1 MPKIPYKPEKQQDDE
16 EDYEIVSFEEFCDK
30 SGGSK
35 TDLLTLN
42 DNINYRLC
50 YESDKGSGLNLEG
63 ESSSKDAGQSETS
76 LSGKNVAF
84 MRKTS
89 GSFAPFGRYNGKAP
103 KGSLFGGVIPKPKTE
118 VDTSGTREQH
128 RYQRFSGRRNICQ
141 RIWDNLPGMGSGI
154 LGLALVCALCVG
166 VWWAVCGALGGT
178 WGEEHYRKLWE
189 RAHPDNIKKPLSPI
203 PFEKVLIPEHRY
215 HDHNNLSTKNKNAT
229 VETKKKEQNKKN
241 YVELSEVQ
249 LAEMC
254 ADIQMPDNARFDC
267 TPGVRSNKTFCQQ
280 RGCCWDTSHSAG
292 APYCFYPPHYD
303 TFRFLNMTENKH
315 GMRVMYSRGRPSGYP
330 GDLALVALEFKYL
343 SGDTLQVK
351 VRHNQTG
358 DNLSETN

>member
-1 MPKIPYKPEKQQDDE
+1 MPKIPYKPEKQREDD

-50 YESDKGSGLNLEG
+50 YESDKGLNFEG

-84 MRKTS
+84 KRKTS
-89 GSFAPFGRYNGKAP
+89 GSFAPFGRYNGKAQ

-118 VDTSGTREQH
+118 VDTSGNREQH

-141 RIWDNLPGMGSGI
+141 RIWDYLPGMGSGI

-166 VWWAVCGALGGT
+166 VWWAVCGALGGA

-203 PFEKVLIPEHRY
+203 PFEKTVAKMPPLMTHSEPVQIPEYRY

-229 VETKKKEQNKKN
+229 VETKKKENKKS
-241 YVELSEVQ
+241 YVELSKVQ
-249 LAEMC
+249 LAEIC
-254 ADIQMPDNARFDC
+254 SNIQVPDIKRFDC
-267 TPGVRSNKTFCQQ
+267 APGGNKDVCQQ
-280 RGCCWDTSHSAG
+280 RGCCWDSAHKAG
-292 APYCFYPPHYD
+292 APYCFYPPDYN
-303 TFRFLNMTENKH
+303 TFRSINMTENKH

-330 GDLALVALEFKYL
+330 GDFNTVALDFKYL
-343 SGDTLQVK
+343 SD
-351 VRHNQTG
+351 
-358 DNLSETN
+358 D